1 MPVTP
6 GYFGWCMSNYIFLI
20 RYTFSISDTIIMCWF
35 RSEQRLRQHSSIQ
48 NSIPNNKRQIS
59 PSQNSNS
66 TEGPSISS
74 ATVPGRSIRIKD
86 QRDVKAKR
94 NEWRITKMVLA
105 IFLAFLICYLPITIA
120 KIIDKDVHFP
130 ILHIMGYILI
140 YLSACINPIIYVILN
155 KQYRLAY
162 KTVLLCKAPRLLSF
176 THAGSSAAGKFIFV
190 PFNH

>member
-1 MPVTP
+1 
-6 GYFGWCMSNYIFLI
+6 
-20 RYTFSISDTIIMCWF
+20 MCWF

>member
-1 MPVTP
+1 M
-6 GYFGWCMSNYIFLI
+6 
-20 RYTFSISDTIIMCWF
+20 
-35 RSEQRLRQHSSIQ
+35 RQHSSIQ

-74 ATVPGRSIRIKD
+74 ATIPGRSIRIKD

-176 THAGSSAAGKFIFV
+176 THAGSSAAGKFIII
-190 PFNH
+190 PFNN